1 VAPEPAPPDAGTHNR
16 DPGLQPERTALAWT
30 RTAFAILANALIS
43 LRAGFISGSVPLL
56 ALAVALFL
64 GAAYTF
70 RFAGLRRRV
79 LLQREAV
86 PVPSAAIALTSA
98 IVLAACLAGLVV
110 LLEPYLHLGQV
121 HPDR

>member
-1 VAPEPAPPDAGTHNR
+1 MAPDPTAPEAAAPIR

-70 RFAGLRRRV
+70 RFASLRRQV
-79 LLQREAV
+79 LLRHATA
-86 PVPSAAIALTSA
+86 PVPAASMALTSA
-98 IVLAACLAGLVV
+98 IVLAACFAGLVV
-110 LLEPYLHLGQV
+110 LLEPHLHLEELN
-121 HPDR
+121 PD